1 MEYELIKYNENL
13 PFKIFILDA
22 ENQEY
27 HLHKEIE
34 LIFVLKG
41 TVVYEVKSKRYKLT
55 ERDLFL
61 VNSFDMHSVISEE
74 GENILLALQ
83 LDSLYFNQYCPGFS
97 DFYYET
103 NIALADN
110 NSILH
115 KKISSCLASLVLALV
130 KLDTGYKLEAVNSA
144 TEIAL
149 ALVKNCRTEQRQQ
162 NDTEAYKQRRISE
175 LLKYIEENY
184 ALEIGLDTLS
194 KEMLISP
201 KYISKFFKDNLGIGF
216 VDYINKLRITKSLN
230 DLSSSKKS
238 IMDIAVEHGFND
250 HRAYSRVFKKVFGA
264 TPTEYR
270 SKSLTSSKI
279 EGASLHNNYFKDT
292 SRDYFKYLFEFLQ
305 KDTKH
310 VTQASGTNDKLSINC
325 DLIKSTS
332 RSFTKYWRKI
342 TSVERAALALR
353 SDVQSQIK
361 LAQQELGYEFIKFH
375 GIFSDEMRVYQE
387 DSAGNPIFYWHYVDL
402 IFDFFHEVNLKPYIE
417 IGFMP
422 ESLASKKQ
430 YAPYFWK
437 PNVSYPKSIKKWSNL
452 VSEFV
457 KHCTLRYGIDEVEK
471 WYFQVWSAPE
481 LSNVFWYDSKESFF
495 ELYKET
501 YLAVK
506 KVSPK
511 LRVGSPGVLP
521 INNFEWFED
530 FLSYCERSS
539 IALDFAA
546 CHIYTSADPQN
557 KTIPREILSNE
568 RINLSASDENY
579 LESSVNSLRNMLN
592 SVGLKGLDILVAEW
606 NLSPYA
612 VDYTRDTCFLS
623 SYIVHNMFSNIDNIE
638 GLGLWSLSDISDHGN
653 PESSLFHGG
662 TGLITRNGIKK
673 PAYNAFY
680 LLNKLGD
687 NIVEHGKDY
696 IITSKGSSYQI
707 LLYNFAYFD
716 ELFRTGDKSLLSYH
730 ERYSIFES
738 ASAKDA
744 NIVLNLEEGK
754 YKIERYRLDRES
766 GSSFDAWLKMGAPE
780 EMHSDMHTYLKS
792 KEVPEIRVSTET
804 VKGQLVLSDIVPVH
818 GILLIEIDKLD

>member
-13 PFKIFILDA
+13 PFKIFILHA
-22 ENQEY
+22 QNQEY

-34 LIFVLKG
+34 LVFVLKG
-41 TVVYEVKSKRYKLT
+41 TVTYEVKSKRHKLT

-61 VNSFDMHSVISEE
+61 VNSFDMHSVISEK
-74 GENILLALQ
+74 GKNIILSLQ
-83 LDSLYFNQYCPGFS
+83 LDPLYFNQYCPGFS
-97 DFYYET
+97 DFYFEAT
-103 NIALADN
+103 GVLS
-110 NSILH
+110 NSSSVLH
-115 KKISSCLASLVLALV
+115 SKISSNLAKIVLSLA

-149 ALVKNCRTEQRQQ
+149 TLVKHCRTELRQQ
-162 NDTEAYKQRRISE
+162 NNNEAYKQHRISE
-175 LLKYIEENY
+175 LLKYLEENY
-184 ALEIGLDTLS
+184 ASEIGLDTLS

-216 VDYINKLRITKSLN
+216 VAYINKLRITKSLN
-230 DLSSSKKS
+230 DLSGNKKS
-238 IMDIAVEHGFND
+238 VMDIAVEHGFND
-250 HRAYSRVFKKVFGA
+250 HRAYNRVFKKMFSM

-270 SKSLTSSKI
+270 ANTLKSSKP
-279 EGASLHNNYFKDT
+279 ECDNPHNSYFEDT

-305 KDTKH
+305 KDSEH
-310 VTQASGTNDKLSINC
+310 VSQASGINGKLSINT
-325 DLIKSTS
+325 DFRKPATKNL
-332 RSFTKYWRKI
+332 TKYWRKI
-342 TSVERAALALR
+342 TSIERAALALR
-353 SDVQSQIK
+353 SDVQSQIR
-361 LAQQELGYEFIKFH
+361 LVQQELGYEFIKFH

-387 DSAGNPIFYWHYVDL
+387 DSSGNAVYYWYYVDL
-402 IFDFFHEVNLKPYIE
+402 ILDFFREVNLRPFIE

-422 ESLASKKQ
+422 EALSSKKQ

-452 VSEFV
+452 VSEFI
-457 KHCTLRYGIDEVEK
+457 KHCVLRYGLAEVEK

-481 LSNVFWYDSKESFF
+481 LSNVFWYDSKENFF

-501 YLAVK
+501 YFAVK
-506 KVSPK
+506 KVSPELK
-511 LRVGSPGVLP
+511 VGSPGVLP
-521 INNFEWFED
+521 INNYEWFQD
-530 FLSYCERSS
+530 FLSYCSS
-539 IALDFAA
+539 NSIELDFAA
-546 CHIYTSADPQN
+546 SHIYTSADPQN
-557 KTIPREILSNE
+557 KTIPMEILSNE
-568 RINLSASDENY
+568 RLNLSVSDVDY
-579 LESSVNSLRNMLN
+579 LACSINSLRKMLT
-592 SVGLKGLDILVAEW
+592 SASLGGLDILVSEW

-623 SYIVHNMFSNIDNIE
+623 SYIVHNMLSNIDNIK

-680 LLNKLGD
+680 ILNKLGS
-687 NIVEHGKDY
+687 NIIERGKDY

-707 LLYNFAYFD
+707 LLYNFVYFD

-738 ASAKDA
+738 ASAKDT

-780 EMHSDMHTYLKS
+780 EMHSEMHAYLKS
-792 KEVPEIRVSTET
+792 KEVPELRVSTET

-818 GILLIEIDKLD
+818 GILLIDINKLD

>member
-41 TVVYEVKSKRYKLT
+41 SVTYEVKSKRYKLT

-61 VNSFDMHSVISEE
+61 VNSFDMHSVLSDK
-74 GENILLALQ
+74 GENIILALQ
-83 LDSLYFNQYCPGFS
+83 LDPLYFNQYCPGFS
-97 DFYYET
+97 DFYFGAT
-103 NIALADN
+103 GAFM
-110 NSILH
+110 SSSTLH
-115 KKISSCLASLVLALV
+115 GKISSNLANIVLSLA

-149 ALVKNCRTEQRQQ
+149 TLVKHCRTELRQQ
-162 NDTEAYKQRRISE
+162 SDNEAYKQRRISE

-184 ALEIGLDTLS
+184 ASVIGLDTLS
-194 KEMLISP
+194 KELLISP

-230 DLSSSKKS
+230 DLAGNKKS

-250 HRAYSRVFKKVFGA
+250 HRAYNRVFKKLFGV

-270 SKSLTSSKI
+270 ADSLKSTKT
-279 EGASLHNNYFKDT
+279 EDHNLQNDYFKDT

-305 KDTKH
+305 KDKDH
-310 VTQASGTNDKLSINC
+310 VPQSSDINDKLSVNA
-325 DLIKSTS
+325 DLRKPALKNLN
-332 RSFTKYWRKI
+332 KYWRKI
-342 TSVERAALALR
+342 TSVERAALVLR
-353 SDVQSQIK
+353 NDVQTQIR
-361 LAQQELGYEFIKFH
+361 LAQKELSYEFIKFH

-387 DSAGNPIFYWHYVDL
+387 DSNGNSIYYWYYVDSIL
-402 IFDFFHEVNLKPYIE
+402 DFFKEVNLQPYIE
-417 IGFMP
+417 LGFMP
-422 ESLASKKQ
+422 EALASKKQ
-430 YAPYFWK
+430 YVPYFWK

-457 KHCTLRYGIDEVEK
+457 RHCVDRYGIAAVEK

-495 ELYKET
+495 EFYKET
-501 YLAVK
+501 FQAVK
-506 KVSPK
+506 KVSPSLK
-511 LRVGSPGVLP
+511 VGSPGVLP
-521 INNFEWFED
+521 INNYEWFEG
-530 FLSYCERSS
+530 FLSYCTNNS
-539 IALDFAA
+539 IQLDFIAS
-546 CHIYTSADPQN
+546 HIYTNADPQN

-568 RINLSASDENY
+568 RIDLSVSDVNY
-579 LESSVNSLRNMLN
+579 LENSVNSLRSMLN
-592 SVGLKGLDILVAEW
+592 SVGVGVLDILVSEW

-612 VDYTRDTCFLS
+612 VDYTRDTCFLN
-623 SYIVHNMFSNIDNIE
+623 SYVVYNMLRNIDNIE
-638 GLGLWSLSDISDHGN
+638 GLGLWSLSDISDHGS
-653 PESSLFHGG
+653 PEPALFHGG

-680 LLNKLGD
+680 LLNKLGNSVVERGD
-687 NIVEHGKDY
+687 NY
-696 IITSKGSSYQI
+696 IITSKNSSYQI
-707 LLYNFAYFD
+707 LLYNFVYFD

-730 ERYSIFES
+730 ERYNIFES

-744 NIVLNLEEGK
+744 NVVLSLEEGK
-754 YKIERYRLDRES
+754 YRIERYRLNRDS

-780 EMHSDMHTYLKS
+780 EISNEIYSYLKS
-792 KEVPEIRVSTET
+792 REAPEISVSTET
-804 VKGQLVLSDIVPVH
+804 VKGQLVLSDTIPVH
-818 GILLIEIDKLD
+818 GVLLIEIERI